1 MITKMTKYTFLL
13 LSSDTEAFLREIQ
26 ELGVLDISRS
36 RKPVDTTSAQLFR
49 EAEAIRQEIE
59 TIEKCDFSRDER
71 HYALSTKL
79 MAAQAAYAEK
89 KHWGD
94 VDRAKVKAPREAGC
108 QLHFYTVPVK
118 KYNPAWQEQ
127 YPIAEIERDEKNVRF
142 ILIDRASEGANN
154 FQVPETQVAVES
166 LGELA
171 GLVTTLQQA
180 LFDRESEM
188 EYRKQD
194 IPTLQQSY
202 AAKMQTLQRYLAGNN
217 AAKAAD
223 DYITVL
229 TGFAPTTDD
238 ARLKTALDQK
248 AIYYLSEPA
257 QASDKPPVL
266 LKNNWFAR
274 NFETLTGMY
283 GMPVYDEFDPT
294 PILAPFFLLFWSFC
308 MGDAGY
314 GLILIALG
322 LLLHKTSFNLLG
334 LKKHWRLVTTLGVG
348 TFVIGLFLGTF
359 FGINLKEISWI
370 PEGLR
375 QLMLVGKVDV
385 GGTGYDIAMIAA
397 VAIGVFH
404 ICLAMVI
411 KALCITKRAGFK
423 QAISTWGWVILIVG
437 GLIVAGLGLTHVL
450 NAAATKIVIIGIAIL
465 SVLGIFIFNKPGRN
479 PLLNIGAGLWDT
491 YQVTTGLLGDVLSYI
506 RLYAL
511 GLAGGMLGG
520 AFNNIAAMT
529 LGSNPTWQWLAF
541 LLIVLVG
548 HALNF
553 AMSCLGAFVHPLRLT
568 FVEYFKNS
576 GYEGKGV
583 DYKPLTNEI
592 EIENK

>member
-13 LSSDTEAFLREIQ
+13 LSRDTEAFLREIQ
-26 ELGVLDISRS
+26 ELGVLDIQRS
-36 RKPVDTTSAQLFR
+36 RKPVDATSAQLFR
-49 EAEAIRQEIE
+49 EAEAIRHEIE

-71 HYALSTKL
+71 HSSLSAKL
-79 MAAQAAYAEK
+79 TAVQSAYAEK

-94 VDRAKVKAPREAGC
+94 LDPAKVRALREAGC
-108 QLHFYTVPVK
+108 QLHFYTIPAK
-118 KYNPAWQEQ
+118 KFNPAWLEQ
-127 YPIAEIERDEKNVRF
+127 YPIAEIERDEKIVRF
-142 ILIDRASEGANN
+142 VLIDRASEGANN
-154 FQVPETQVAVES
+154 FQLPETHVAVES
-166 LGELA
+166 LSELA
-171 GLVTTLQQA
+171 GHVESLKQA
-180 LFDRESEM
+180 IFDRESEM

-194 IPTLQQSY
+194 IPTLERTY
-202 AAKMQTLQRYLAGNN
+202 AEKAHTLQRYLAETN
-217 AAKAAD
+217 AEKAAD

-229 TGFAPTTDD
+229 TGFAPTSDD
-238 ARLKTALDQK
+238 ARLKAALDSQN
-248 AIYYLSEPA
+248 IYYISEA
-257 QASDKPPVL
+257 AKASDNPPVQ

-322 LLLHKTSFNLLG
+322 ILLHRTNFNLLG
-334 LKKHWRLVTTLGVG
+334 LKKQWRLVTTLGVG
-348 TFVIGLFLGTF
+348 TFIIGIFLGTF
-359 FGINLKEISWI
+359 FGINLKEVNWI

-375 QLMLVGKVDV
+375 NLMLVGKVEFN
-385 GGTGYDIAMIAA
+385 GTGYDIAMIAA
-397 VAIGVFH
+397 IAIGVIH
-404 ICLAMVI
+404 ICLAMFI
-411 KALCITKRAGFK
+411 KALGITKRAGFR
-423 QAISTWGWVILIVG
+423 QALSTWGWVLLIVG
-437 GLIVAGLGLTHVL
+437 GLIVAGLALTHVL
-450 NAAATKIVIIGIAIL
+450 NTLATKIAIIAIGVL

-520 AFNNIAAMT
+520 AFNDIAGMT
-529 LGSNPTWQWLAF
+529 LGSNPTWQWLVF
-541 LLIVLVG
+541 IVIVLVG

-592 EIENK
+592 KIENK